1 MWLETDLGLGI
12 VLGFVS
18 ITLQLVM
25 LTVSFAE
32 CHKRSVVEL
41 ALSRNCILTMR

>member
-18 ITLQLVM
+18 ITLQLVV

-32 CHKRSVVEL
+32 CHKRSAVEL
-41 ALSRNCILTMR
+41 ALSRNCILTMM